1 MKIKILI
8 ERQSHI
14 TWFCLISAFIVF
26 STKVTYPLVDTFH
39 EGEYLGLLWHMR
51 AYYMGV
57 VEFPLLIHGAMDY
70 IPSIVASLIYGDE
83 RVIVGTRIINTLICG
98 IVWVIFLDICYA
110 IIPKSSQRTSW
121 IIAATIIFI
130 LFLPSFGSDAVVVQQ
145 SFVGVRDLF
154 LFFSMWNFSKYSTS
168 QTTKLSYLLFGSFS
182 ATAAI
187 FWSYDRGIL
196 SILFLCIIFIG
207 TVLNKKF
214 VDSILLIIGSL
225 IGLTL
230 LQYVKIIG
238 SVSNNINN
246 IIYWANNSTG
256 IWHVSTNFDSL
267 PGILI
272 HFSAF
277 ILLLFSFTVISV
289 VCLQRFGSNKGNR
302 RMVFFI
308 IGIVIIQVI
317 FLKSIFNSVYYNRI
331 YFGIWPLILLMLHFG
346 PKLFTF
352 PTAKFQIKVDTSK
365 LFRFTN
371 TSISH
376 IAYNGA
382 LIGLFALMVM
392 PIFFLYGSF
401 LKNIIIPKKDVNI
414 VSSEINNLSKLLRD
428 INIECFF
435 GWTNEGVIALMTKKR
450 YCTKYPYAIWASE
463 NKETELLNQLI
474 NESPKAIVFDSSR
487 WSMNIDNRPMASRL
501 PAINQFILKNYPT
514 KQSVGSYVIAIK

>member
-1 MKIKILI
+1 
-8 ERQSHI
+8 
-14 TWFCLISAFIVF
+14 
-26 STKVTYPLVDTFH
+26 
-39 EGEYLGLLWHMR
+39 
-51 AYYMGV
+51 
-57 VEFPLLIHGAMDY
+57 
-70 IPSIVASLIYGDE
+70 
-83 RVIVGTRIINTLICG
+83 
-98 IVWVIFLDICYA
+98 
-110 IIPKSSQRTSW
+110 
-121 IIAATIIFI
+121 
-130 LFLPSFGSDAVVVQQ
+130 
-145 SFVGVRDLF
+145 
-154 LFFSMWNFSKYSTS
+154 
-168 QTTKLSYLLFGSFS
+168 
-182 ATAAI
+182 
-187 FWSYDRGIL
+187 
-196 SILFLCIIFIG
+196 
-207 TVLNKKF
+207 
-214 VDSILLIIGSL
+214 
-225 IGLTL
+225 
-230 LQYVKIIG
+230 
-238 SVSNNINN
+238 
-246 IIYWANNSTG
+246 
-256 IWHVSTNFDSL
+256 
-267 PGILI
+267 
-272 HFSAF
+272 
-277 ILLLFSFTVISV
+277 
-289 VCLQRFGSNKGNR
+289 
-302 RMVFFI
+302 MVFII

-317 FLKSIFNSVYYNRI
+317 FLKSIFNSVYFNRI

-376 IAYNGA
+376 IAYNVS
-382 LIGLFALMVM
+382 LICLFALMVM